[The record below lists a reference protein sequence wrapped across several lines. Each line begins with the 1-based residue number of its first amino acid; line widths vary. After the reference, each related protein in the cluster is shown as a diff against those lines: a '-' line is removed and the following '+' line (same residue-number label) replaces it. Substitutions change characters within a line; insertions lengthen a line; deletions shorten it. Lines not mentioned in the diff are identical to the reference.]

1 MTTNEKDTFKV
12 RKCIGI
18 PMYPEGYHFDMERP
32 KGITDEHLQDRKNKV
47 DKFFKKKRI
56 HHTQKLL
63 KNYISTIHL

>member
-32 KGITDEHLQDRKNKV
+32 KCITDEHLQDRKNKV
-47 DKFFKKKRI
+47 DKFFEKKGFI
-56 HHTQKLL
+56 IP
-63 KNYISTIHL
+63 KNY